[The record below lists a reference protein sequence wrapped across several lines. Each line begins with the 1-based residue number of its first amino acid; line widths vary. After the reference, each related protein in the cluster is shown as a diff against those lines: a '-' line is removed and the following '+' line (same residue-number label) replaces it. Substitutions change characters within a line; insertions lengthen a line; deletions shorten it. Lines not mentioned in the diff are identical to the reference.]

1 MQGNPSCICRVT
13 PDAHT
18 FATTGGRE
26 LAHAGKL
33 LARQG
38 EQSVRHCPDG
48 DPRTRAKPKL
58 VEDVLHVI
66 AGRAL

>member
-1 MQGNPSCICRVT
+1 MHLQGNTR
-13 PDAHT
+13 HT
-18 FATTGGRE
+18 HVCHTGGRE